1 MRKTTSA
8 NGPAERTIWQAIDW
22 RKANR
27 RVRNLRRRIF
37 RASRESDLAKVRSLQ
52 KLALRSHAVRLKAVR
67 TVTQENAG
75 RLTPGV
81 DKLVVKT
88 AEARSELVDALG
100 HHQPWRALPVR
111 RVYIPKSNGKLRP
124 LGIPAIFDRAMQA
137 VVKTALEPEWEARFE
152 PCSYGFRPGRGCH
165 DAIGRIYN
173 FAIPTGRKKW
183 VVDADIAGAFDNIG
197 HDALL
202 RQLGSFPAREL
213 VRQWL
218 KAGFMENGIFHET
231 DAGTPQ
237 GGVVSPLLANIA
249 FHGMETAMGVRYNN
263 RGEIISHRGLVR
275 YADDF
280 VIFCETEA
288 DAHAARAE
296 MAAWLAPRGL
306 SLSEKKTRI
315 VHLSVGFD
323 FLGFNV
329 RQYLVPTTRTGLKL
343 LIKPSREAVKKLMS
357 RLRDEWRTMRGQN
370 ITAVLRRFNPV
381 IRGWANY
388 NRGQVSKVIF
398 ADIDN
403 WMFHHEVRW
412 ARCTHPKKPWYWLKR
427 RYWGRLRQTSR
438 SPWVFGDA
446 LGTKA
451 PLLQFSWTPIERHV
465 IVKGRNS
472 PDDPA
477 LDRYWAYRIKRRHA
491 DLGRWQRKL
500 AQRQN
505 GVCPRCGE
513 SLHNDEYLHV
523 HSVKPK
529 RLGGARELDNQQLL
543 HLFCHQQ
550 ALADEKQARR
560 RKRSA

>member
-1 MRKTTSA
+1 MQKAISA
-8 NGPAERTIWQAIDW
+8 NGPAERTVWNAIDW
-22 RKANR
+22 RKATR

-37 RASRESDLAKVRSLQ
+37 RASSEGDLAKVRSLQ
-52 KLALRSHAVRLKAVR
+52 KLALRSHAVHLKAVR

-75 RLTPGV
+75 KLTPGV
-81 DKLVVKT
+81 DKLVVKS
-88 AEARSELVDALG
+88 AEARSELVDTLG
-100 HHQPWRALPVR
+100 SHQPWRALPVR

-124 LGIPAIFDRAMQA
+124 LGIPSILDRAMQA

-173 FAIPTGRKKW
+173 FALPTGRKKW

-202 RQLGSFPAREL
+202 GQLGSFPAREL

-218 KAGFMENGIFHET
+218 KAGFMEDGIFHET

-237 GGVVSPLLANIA
+237 GGVISPLLANIA

-263 RGEIISHRGLVR
+263 RGEVISPRGLVR

-288 DAHAARAE
+288 DANTARAE

-315 VHLSVGFD
+315 VHLSKGFD

-329 RQYLVPTTRTGLKL
+329 RQYRVPTTRTGLKL
-343 LIKPSREAVKKLMS
+343 LIKPSRDAIQRLKS
-357 RLRDEWRTMRGQN
+357 RLRDEWRTMLGQN
-370 ITAVLRRFNPV
+370 ITAVLGRLNPV

-398 ADIDN
+398 ADLDN
-403 WMFHHEVRW
+403 WMFNREVRW
-412 ARCTHPKKPWYWLKR
+412 ARRTHPKKPWYWLKR
-427 RYWGRLRQTSR
+427 RYWGRLRRTSR

-446 LGTKA
+446 LGSKA
-451 PLLQFSWTPIERHV
+451 YVLQFSWTPIERHI

-472 PDDPA
+472 PDDPS
-477 LDRYWAYRIKRRHA
+477 LDAYWVNRKKRRHA
-491 DLGRWQRKL
+491 DLGSRRRDL
-500 AQRQN
+500 ALRQK
-505 GVCPRCGE
+505 GVCPRCGD
-513 SLHNDEYLHV
+513 SLHNDEHLQIHYRQ
-523 HSVKPK
+523 PR
-529 RLGGARELDNQQLL
+529 RLGGTREKDNQQLL

-550 ALADEKQARR
+550 ALADEKQSRR
-560 RKRSA
+560 RERVA

>member
-1 MRKTTSA
+1 M
-8 NGPAERTIWQAIDW
+8 WQAIDW

-37 RASRESDLAKVRSLQ
+37 RASQEGDLAKVRSLQ

-67 TVTQENAG
+67 TVTQENEG

-81 DKLVVKT
+81 DKLIVKT
-88 AEARSELVDALG
+88 AQARGELVDALG
-100 HHQPWRALPVR
+100 CHQPWRALPVR

-124 LGIPAIFDRAMQA
+124 LGIPTILDRAMQA

-173 FAIPTGRKKW
+173 LALPTGRKKW
-183 VVDADIAGAFDNIG
+183 VVDADIEGAFDNIG

-202 RQLGSFPAREL
+202 GQLGSFPAREL

-218 KAGFMENGIFHET
+218 KAGFVEEGLLHDTET
-231 DAGTPQ
+231 GTPQ
-237 GGVVSPLLANIA
+237 GGVISPLLANIA
-249 FHGMETAMGVRYNN
+249 FHEMETAVGVRYNN
-263 RGEIISHRGLVR
+263 RGEIIARRGLVR

-280 VIFCETEA
+280 VIFCESEA
-288 DAHAARAE
+288 DAITARAE

-306 SLSEKKTRI
+306 RLSERKTRI
-315 VHLSVGFD
+315 VHLSDGFD

-329 RQYLVPTTRTGLKL
+329 RQYPVPSTRTGLKL
-343 LIKPSREAVKKLMS
+343 LIKPSREAVRKLRS
-357 RLRDEWRTMRGQN
+357 RLRGEWRKMRGQN

-381 IRGWANY
+381 VRGWANY
-388 NRGQVSKVIF
+388 YRGVVSKVIF
-398 ADIDN
+398 ADLDN
-403 WMFHHEVRW
+403 WMFHQEVRW
-412 ARCTHPKKPWYWLKR
+412 ARCTHPRKSWGWLKR
-427 RYWGRLRQTSR
+427 RYWGRLRRTSR
-438 SPWVFGDA
+438 SPWVFGNA

-472 PDDPA
+472 PDDPT
-477 LDRYWAYRIKRRHA
+477 LDAYWTNRLKRRHA
-491 DLGRWQRKL
+491 DLGRRQRDL

-513 SLHNDEYLHV
+513 SLHNGEYLHV
-523 HSVKPK
+523 HSIKPR
-529 RLGGARELDNQQLL
+529 RLGGTRDIDNQQVL
-543 HLFCHQQ
+543 HLYCHQQ
-550 ALADEKQARR
+550 ILVEEKQIRR
-560 RKRSA
+560 RKRIA

>member
-1 MRKTTSA
+1 MRKTISA
-8 NGPAERTIWQAIDW
+8 NGPAERTVWNAIDW
-22 RKANR
+22 RKTQR

-37 RASRESDLAKVRSLQ
+37 RASRDGDLAKVRSLQ
-52 KLALRSHAVRLKAVR
+52 KLALRSHAVRLAAVR

-75 RLTPGV
+75 KLTPGV

-100 HHQPWRALPVR
+100 RHQPWHALPVR

-124 LGIPAIFDRAMQA
+124 LGIPSILDRAMQA
-137 VVKTALEPEWEARFE
+137 VVKIALEPEWEARFE
-152 PCSYGFRPGRGCH
+152 PCSYGFRTGRGCH

-173 FAIPTGRKKW
+173 FALPSGRKKW

-202 RQLGSFPAREL
+202 GQLGTFPARDL

-218 KAGFMENGIFHET
+218 GAGFMENGVFHAT

-237 GGVVSPLLANIA
+237 GGVISPLLANIA

-263 RGEIISHRGLVR
+263 RGEVISPRGLVR

-280 VIFCETEA
+280 VIFCETEV
-288 DAHAARAE
+288 DANTARAD

-306 SLSEKKTRI
+306 SLSETKTRI
-315 VHLSVGFD
+315 VHLSKGFD

-329 RQYLVPTTRTGLKL
+329 RQYRVPTTRTGLKL
-343 LIKPSREAVKKLMS
+343 LIKPTRAAIQRLKS
-357 RLRDEWRTMRGQN
+357 RLRGEWRNLRGQN
-370 ITAVLRRFNPV
+370 ISAVIARLNPV

-398 ADIDN
+398 GDLDN

-412 ARCTHPKKPWYWLKR
+412 AKCSHSRKPWYWLKQ

-446 LGTKA
+446 RGNRAYLEK
-451 PLLQFSWTPIERHV
+451 FSWTPIVRHI
-465 IVKGRNS
+465 IVRWRSS
-472 PDDPA
+472 PDDAA
-477 LDRYWAYRIKRRHA
+477 LDGYWANRKKWQNAQLGTRWRELARR
-491 DLGRWQRKL
+491 QK
-500 AQRQN
+500 

-513 SLHNDEYLHV
+513 SLHNDEHLQV
-523 HSVKPK
+523 HYRKGR
-529 RLGGARELDNQQLL
+529 RLGGTRETDNQQLM
-543 HLFCHQQ
+543 HLICHQQ
-550 ALADEKQARR
+550 ALAEEKQARR
-560 RKRSA
+560 R